1 MKISRVTILFA
12 LCLLAAGCMSQDA
25 ATKEP
30 VREFIRDLP
39 NHSETQIRAG
49 VAGWLAAE
57 PLTPRHSTDVQ
68 GDQAGTIVSDG
79 DMELRPEGS
88 VVSLKVA
95 YTMSVDVRD
104 NRIRVRFT
112 DLRRLY
118 GSSAY
123 HPEAPDLF
131 FGTSAG
137 HPFQEAARVKFAMLL
152 KSLTGFIGVP
162 TGDVAARVQ

>member
-1 MKISRVTILFA
+1 MKISQVTILFA
-12 LCLLAAGCMSQDA
+12 LCFLAAGCMSQDA

-68 GDQAGTIVSDG
+68 AGTIVSDG

-95 YTMSVDVRD
+95 YTMSVEVKD

-123 HPEAPDLF
+123 IPEPHDSF
-131 FGTSAG
+131 FYTSAG
-137 HPFQEAARVKFAMLL
+137 SPFQRAARVRFAMLV
-152 KSLTGFIGVP
+152 KSLTGFIGVQ
-162 TGDVAARVQ
+162 TGDVASRVQ